1 MGGYRGT
8 LDALSKN
15 YATTANTGGWRRW
28 ENNFTKA
35 LEGNYERR

>member
-15 YATTANTGGWRRW
+15 SATTANTGGVGDVRRTD
-28 ENNFTKA
+28 EN
-35 LEGNYERR
+35 